1 MQSISLA
8 QAQKI
13 ALLSQGLPTL
23 KLTGTAYQKT
33 VQVMQTLGYVQIDTI
48 SVVQRAHHHT
58 LWSRNHSYAPEHL
71 DRMVRERLI
80 YEYWSHAASYLD
92 MANFRFS
99 LPRKHAIKS
108 GKQNHW
114 FRKNPKL
121 MSEVLARI
129 TSDGPLMA
137 KDFDSKVTKKTG
149 WESKPTKQ
157 ALEMLYMQGDL
168 MITERKNFHKV
179 YDLTERVLPSHIET
193 ATPTALEHTKFLVI
207 NALTTHGLA
216 TLAEIT
222 YLQKGMKLSVK
233 ETVNQLIEEG
243 EVAKVS
249 VNGDIYFTRPQSLA
263 LMDNRL
269 NRKQARI
276 LSPFDNLVI
285 QRDRLS
291 RLFNFDYLLECYVPA
306 AKRQHGYFVLPI
318 LWDGQLVAR
327 ADCKAHRKE
336 KHLEIIS
343 LHTEPGFEKRGAFKA
358 ALHSELTDFSTF
370 NGCEGYSINRPIRSM
385 HAQ

>member
-13 ALLSQGLPTL
+13 ALLSQGLPAQ
-23 KLTGTAYQKT
+23 KLTGTAYQKS
-33 VQVMQTLGYVQIDTI
+33 VQSMQTLGYVQIDTI

-71 DRMVRERLI
+71 DRMVKERLV

-92 MANFRFS
+92 MTNFRFS

-108 GKQNHW
+108 DKQNHW

-137 KDFDSKVTKKTG
+137 KDFDSTVTKKTG

-179 YDLTERVLPSHIET
+179 YDLAERVLPSSINT
-193 ATPTALEHTKFLVI
+193 TTPSALEYSKFLVI
-207 NALTTHGLA
+207 NSLVTHGLA

-222 YLQKGMKLSVK
+222 YLQKGMKASVN
-233 ETVNQLIEEG
+233 EAINQLIEEG
-243 EVAKVS
+243 EIDKVS
-249 VNGDIYFTRPQSLA
+249 VNGEIYFTRPQSLS
-263 LMDNRL
+263 LLDKRL
-269 NRKQARI
+269 NRKQTRI

-285 QRDRLS
+285 QRDRVS
-291 RLFNFDYLLECYVPA
+291 KLFNFDYLLECYIPA
-306 AKRQHGYFVLPI
+306 TKRQHGYFVLPI
-318 LWDGQLVAR
+318 LWDGRLVAR

-336 KHLEIIS
+336 AHLEVIT
-343 LHTEPGFEKRGAFKA
+343 LHIEPSANKQTAFKDS
-358 ALHSELTDFSTF
+358 LEFELTQFAHF
-370 NGCEGYSINRPIRSM
+370 NGCATFSITRQIS
-385 HAQ
+385 

>member
-13 ALLSQGLPTL
+13 ALLSQGLPAQ
-23 KLTGTAYQKT
+23 KLTGTAYQKS
-33 VQVMQTLGYVQIDTI
+33 VQSMQTLGYVQIDTI

-71 DRMVRERLI
+71 DRMVKERLV

-92 MANFRFS
+92 MENFRFS

-108 GKQNHW
+108 DKQNHW

-137 KDFDSKVTKKTG
+137 KDFDSTVTKKTG

-179 YDLTERVLPSHIET
+179 YDLTERVLPSSINT
-193 ATPTALEHTKFLVI
+193 TTPSALEYAKFLVI
-207 NALTTHGLA
+207 NSLVTHGLA

-222 YLQKGMKLSVK
+222 YLQKGMKASVN
-233 ETVNQLIEEG
+233 EAINQLIEEG
-243 EVAKVS
+243 EIDKVS
-249 VNGDIYFTRPQSLA
+249 VNGEIYFTRPQSLS
-263 LMDNRL
+263 LLDKRL
-269 NRKQARI
+269 NRKQTRI

-285 QRDRLS
+285 QRDRVS
-291 RLFNFDYLLECYVPA
+291 KLFNFDYLLECYVPA
-306 AKRQHGYFVLPI
+306 TKRQHGYFVLPI
-318 LWDGQLVAR
+318 LWDGRLVAR

-336 KHLEIIS
+336 AHLEVIT
-343 LHTEPGFEKRGAFKA
+343 LHIEPSANKQTAFKDS
-358 ALHSELTDFSTF
+358 LELELTQFAHF
-370 NGCEGYSINRPIRSM
+370 NGCATFSITRQIP
-385 HAQ
+385 